1 MARAS
6 VIFLLRRVKYPF
18 FLFYYLHLSKGFFHW
33 CIVIECICFNYSN
46 TSESSEKAKYFQEN
60 IVTIKDFLK
69 PFIKKMQTFDF
80 ILQASIKRDNRNLK
94 TVLVLINYGPNDIS
108 FVKPHKILLNNQTIW
123 ILAGNGMKR
132 GKCTCLF

>member
-46 TSESSEKAKYFQEN
+46 TSDCSEKAKYFQEN

-94 TVLVLINYGPNDIS
+94 TVLVLINYCPNDIS
-108 FVKPHKILLNNQTIW
+108 FVKPHKILPNNQTIW

-132 GKCTCLF
+132 GK

>member
-33 CIVIECICFNYSN
+33 CIVIECICFNYSDM
-46 TSESSEKAKYFQEN
+46 SDCSEKAKYFQEN

-94 TVLVLINYGPNDIS
+94 TGLVLINYGPNDIS
-108 FVKPHKILLNNQTIW
+108 LVKPHKILANNQTIW